1 MASSPQVEQETFK
14 KPMVS
19 FDLSFMKNNPE
30 ISEGTYS
37 RSTEQKKHYIDENAK
52 CDGRKAALARKKFL
66 QLS

>member
-19 FDLSFMKNNPE
+19 FDFSFMKNHPE
-30 ISEGTYS
+30 ISGGTYS
-37 RSTEQKKHYIDENAK
+37 GSTEQKKHYIDENAK
-52 CDGRKAALARKKFL
+52 CDGRKTAIARKKYL